1 MQNGEDL
8 KAKAK
13 KALNKKGQYGK
24 DFELERYEAAP
35 YDLGEMEDLDD
46 IPDDVQKSMINVG
59 ILPSGE
65 GRSGSMLF
73 MDNSVVH
80 RSTQNVDGLEMLST
94 RQALAKYNGLK
105 EYSWRLVSPEK
116 DKYTARSF
124 LEDADGYFIRAR
136 AGAKVEMPVQTCMLI
151 GSDKKA
157 QEVHN
162 IIIVEE
168 GASLDILTGCSTGKH
183 ANESLHLGMSEIY
196 VKDGGKLTFSMIHS
210 WGEKTGVRPRTV
222 VQMGSN
228 AQFVNNYVLL
238 RPVES
243 LQSYPVAYVNGENS
257 SVKFNSICISH
268 PGSEVDV
275 GSMAVLNAPGAG
287 AEIVS
292 RSITMG
298 GMMTARGRLVGN
310 APRVKAH
317 LECRS
322 LIMKE
327 GGMTLAIPELEASVP
342 DVEMTHEAAM
352 GKIAREQVEYL
363 MARGLSED
371 DAVGMI
377 VRGFLEGGIKGLP
390 DALRQEID
398 EAMSSTNLGS

>member
-1 MQNGEDL
+1 MQNGEDVRVRAKEAL
-8 KAKAK
+8 K
-13 KALNKKGQYGK
+13 KKGLYGK
-24 DFELERYEAAP
+24 DFELDDYEAAP
-35 YDLGEMEDLDD
+35 NDLGAVEKLDD
-46 IPDDVQKSMINVG
+46 IPDDVQQSMLNVG
-59 ILPSGE
+59 ILPSGK
-65 GRSGSMLF
+65 GRAGSMLF

-80 RSTQNVDGLEMLST
+80 SSTNKIAGLEMIST
-94 RQALAKYNGLK
+94 RKALEKYNGLK
-105 EYSWRLVSPEK
+105 EYSWRLVSPDK

-124 LEDADGYFIRAR
+124 LEDADGYFIRVK

-183 ANESLHLGMSEIY
+183 ANESMHLGMSEIY
-196 VKDGGKLTFSMIHS
+196 IKDGGKLTFSMIHS
-210 WGEKTGVRPRTV
+210 WGKKTGVRPRTAIE
-222 VQMGSN
+222 MGKN

-243 LQSYPVAYVNGENS
+243 IQSYPVAYLNGENS
-257 SVKFNSICISH
+257 SVKFNSICVSH
-268 PGSEVDV
+268 PGSEIDM
-275 GSMAVLNAPGAG
+275 GSMAMMNAPGTR

-298 GMMTARGRLVGN
+298 GKMIARGRLVGN

-322 LIMKE
+322 LIMKDN
-327 GGMTLAIPELEASVP
+327 GITLAIPELEASVP
-342 DVEMTHEAAM
+342 DVEMTHEAAV

-363 MARGLSED
+363 MARGLNEEQ
-371 DAVGMI
+371 AVGMI

-390 DALRQEID
+390 DALKKEID
-398 EAMSSTNLGS
+398 EAMSSANLGS